1 MKINFNPRPF
11 LDKAQ
16 VIENT
21 VELERFFE
29 EIKTADRIAVDI
41 ESAGFY
47 KYYAR
52 VNLIQ
57 IATRERCAIFDP
69 QKIKDFEPFQ
79 RFVSSSDCIWVF
91 HGGDYDIAMLARD
104 LDVYIPRMFD
114 TRKAAEFVGIK
125 ELGLSSLTSRF
136 LGFVLDKKLQRCD
149 WSRRPLT
156 DEMKD
161 YALLDA
167 VCLIPLHRKL
177 EEMLVDLGRYD
188 WAMEEC
194 EAIARAARES
204 KGPAPKPHAYRIKGA
219 SRFSLRSL
227 AVLREL
233 WKFREKIAA
242 RIDRAPFMLLSNQAM
257 LEIARQMP
265 RSYAGLSVIRSIN
278 REFLARYGNDLK
290 EAVKVGLEADLGE
303 IEKSHKTRGKAGL
316 LTPWEGELAKSLK
329 DVRARVA
336 RKMGLTASLL
346 APTPMIYELA
356 RLRPK
361 SPGELQQSELL
372 HDWQV
377 KLIADDFLP
386 LLTQEPPTKDGKSR
400 RRRRNRKNK

>member
-1 MKINFNPRPF
+1 MKTNFNPQPF

-16 VIENT
+16 LIENT
-21 VELERFFE
+21 GELERFFA

-57 IATRERCAIFDP
+57 IATRDRCAIFDP

-79 RFVSSSDCIWVF
+79 QFAASSDCTWVF
-91 HGGDYDIAMLARD
+91 HGGDYDISMLARD

-136 LGFVLDKKLQRCD
+136 LGFALDKKLQRCD

-167 VCLIPLHRKL
+167 ICLIPVHLKL
-177 EEMLVDLGRYD
+177 EKMLLELGRYD
-188 WAMEEC
+188 WAMQEC

-204 KGPAPKPHAYRIKGA
+204 KEPSPKPQAYRIKGS
-219 SRFSLRSL
+219 SRFSAKSL

-233 WKFREKIAA
+233 WNLREKIAS

-257 LEIARQMP
+257 LEIARQTP
-265 RSYAGLSVIRSIN
+265 RSHAGLSVIKTIGRD
-278 REFLARYGNDLK
+278 FLARYGNELK
-290 EAVKVGLEADLGE
+290 EAVKAGLEADLSE
-303 IEKSHKTRGKAGL
+303 VEKLQKTRGKTSL
-316 LTPWEGELAKSLK
+316 LTPWEGELAKALK
-329 DVRARVA
+329 DVRARA
-336 RKMGLTASLL
+336 ANKMGLAASLL
-346 APTPMIYELA
+346 APTPMIFELA

-361 SPGELQQSELL
+361 QWENFCSPNFCT
-372 HDWQV
+372 
-377 KLIADDFLP
+377 I
-386 LLTQEPPTKDGKSR
+386 GKSSFLLMTFCHF
-400 RRRRNRKNK
+400 